1 MLCLVIK
8 KYFWPVEIK
17 QKSELEFIIVMA
29 SLMSLVAL
37 AIDALLPAIAD
48 ISKTIQIVDPKNN
61 QLFITMIFLGL
72 GFGQLISGPL
82 SDSFGRKPVIYV
94 GFVVFALASLIC
106 VFATS
111 LEMMIVGRVLQGI
124 GLSAPR
130 TISIAMV
137 RDRFSGNY
145 MAKVMSFIVVIFILV
160 PVVAPALG
168 KLMLDSYGWKS
179 IFYSQLIFGFFT
191 MIWVWKRQPETLK
204 KEHRKKFKLKL
215 FVEGTKEFLTH
226 KNAVIFTLFSGFI
239 TGSFMVYLSASQ
251 QIFEEQYHLKE
262 EFPFIFAGLAVSI
275 GLATFLNG
283 KLVLRLGMYKLVS
296 IFTVVF
302 TIIPVFYIVLF
313 TGEDNPSIYVL
324 VLFFSLQFFSIG
336 FLFGNTRALAM
347 EHIGHIAGIG
357 AAINGF
363 TSTIMAVPIAT
374 VIGGYIHETALPLF
388 VGFFVCGFIALL
400 LIASLKFDKKGKR
413 FVIKPN

>member
-1 MLCLVIK
+1 MK
-8 KYFWPVEIK
+8 IK
-17 QKSELEFIIVMA
+17 QKTELEFIIIMA

-37 AIDALLPAIAD
+37 SIDALLPAISD
-48 ISKTIQIVDPKNN
+48 ISKSIHIVDTQNN

-94 GFVVFALASLIC
+94 GFIVFAFASLIC
-106 VFATS
+106 VFANS
-111 LEMMIVGRVLQGI
+111 LEMMIVGRLLQGI

-160 PVVAPALG
+160 PVIAPALG
-168 KLMLDSYGWKS
+168 KLMLDSYGWRS
-179 IFYSQLIFGFFT
+179 IFYSQLVFGFFV
-191 MIWVWKRQPETLK
+191 MIWFWKRQPETLK
-204 KEHRKKFKLKL
+204 PENKKKFKFSL
-215 FVEGTKEFLTH
+215 FIEGTKEFFKH

-251 QIFEEQYHLKE
+251 IIFEQQYDLKE
-262 EFPFIFAGLAVSI
+262 EFPFIFSGLAISI

-283 KLVLRLGMYKLVS
+283 NLVVRLGMYKLVS

-302 TIIPVFYIVLF
+302 TIVPFLYILLF
-313 TGEDNPSIYVL
+313 SGESNPSIYIL
-324 VLFFSLQFFSIG
+324 LLFFGVQFFSIG

-347 EHIGHIAGIG
+347 ESIGHIAGVG

-363 TSTIMAVPIAT
+363 VSTIMAVPIAT
-374 VIGGYIHETALPLF
+374 FIGSYINDRALPLF
-388 VGFFVCGFIALL
+388 IGFFVCGFLSLA
-400 LIASLKFDKKGKR
+400 LIAFLKFTEKKK
-413 FVIKPN
+413 V